1 MRAFKGCVNKDCRAY
16 KRTRYKSGDKFCN
29 ECGGK
34 LEYVC
39 ADCWAPMKNDKE
51 RYCKDC
57 VDRMDA
63 RRVNA
68 ENKIKE
74 TGRAA
79 FGLGKKAT
87 KAIPAAASTIRQIK
101 PDAKELIDDGKKVVK
116 AGAKAGKKAANAGKS
131 SVASGKSVLAKGLAV
146 GLRAGKTAVKA
157 GAKAGKKVAKA
168 GVKTAKKK

>member
-1 MRAFKGCVNKDCRAY
+1 MKAFKGCVNKDCRAY
-16 KRTRYKSGDKFCN
+16 KRKRYKETDKFCN

-39 ADCWAPMKNDKE
+39 ADCWAPMKNNKE

-57 VDRMDA
+57 VDRMDS
-63 RRVNA
+63 RRIDA

-87 KAIPAAASTIRQIK
+87 KAIPAAAKTIRQVK
-101 PDAKELIDDGKKVVK
+101 PDAKELIDDGKKAAKV
-116 AGAKAGKKAANAGKS
+116 GAKAGKAGKS
-131 SVASGKSVLAKGLAV
+131 ALAKGVAV
-146 GLRAGKTAVKA
+146 GLRAGKSAV
-157 GAKAGKKVAKA
+157 KAGKKVAKA
-168 GVKTAKKK
+168 GVKAAKKK